1 MTKQEFLIELQAA
14 LNGLPQNNIK
24 ESILFYS
31 EMIDDRIDDGMSE
44 EEAVADIGSVD
55 EAASQIIAEIPLM
68 KIAKEKI
75 KPKRKMKAWEIV
87 LLCVGSPIWGSLL
100 IAAFAVIISL
110 YAALWSVIIALW
122 SVFVSFAACA
132 VALTVVGAAY
142 GVVGG
147 VVFINNAHIY
157 SGIVMFAAGLVLAGL
172 SIFTF
177 FGCKAAT
184 KGIIILTKKLAFG
197 LKSLFIRKEKA

>member
-14 LNGLPQNNIK
+14 LNGLPHDNIK

-31 EMIDDRIDDGMSE
+31 EMIDDRMDDGMSE

-55 EAASQIIAEIPLM
+55 EVSSQIIAEIPLL

-75 KPKRKMKAWEIV
+75 RPKRKMKAWEIV

-100 IAAFAVIISL
+100 IAAFAVIFSL

-122 SVFVSFAACA
+122 AVFVSFAACS
-132 VALTVVGAAY
+132 VALTIAGAAL

-147 VVFINNAHIY
+147 VVFINNAYIY
-157 SGIVMFAAGLVLAGL
+157 SGIVLFAASLVLAGL
-172 SIFTF
+172 SIFAF

-184 KGIIILTKKLAFG
+184 KGIIFLTQKLALG
-197 LKSLFIRKEKA
+197 LKSLFIRKENA

>member
-1 MTKQEFLIELQAA
+1 MNKQEFLCELQAA
-14 LNGLPQNNIK
+14 LNGLPHDNIK

-55 EAASQIIAEIPLM
+55 EVASQIIAEVPLL

-87 LLCVGSPIWGSLL
+87 LLCVGSPIWVSLL
-100 IAAFAVIISL
+100 IAAFAVILSL
-110 YAALWSVIIALW
+110 YIALWSIIIALW
-122 SVFVSFAACA
+122 AAF
-132 VALTVVGAAY
+132 GAI
-142 GVVGG
+142 VGG
-147 VVFINNAHIY
+147 AVGGILGGVLFIVTGNVY
-157 SGIVMFAAGLVLAGL
+157 SGIAMIAAGLVLAGL
-172 SIFTF
+172 SIFAF

-184 KGIIILTKKLAFG
+184 RGILVLTKKLALG
-197 LKSLFIRKEKA
+197 LKGLFIRKEKA

>member
-1 MTKQEFLIELQAA
+1 MNKQEFLEELRAA
-14 LNGLPQNNIK
+14 LRGLPQDNID

-31 EMIDDRIDDGMSE
+31 EMIDDCMDDGMSE
-44 EEAVADIGSVD
+44 QDAVAQIGSVND
-55 EAASQIIAEIPLM
+55 VASQIIAEIPLL

-75 KPKRKMKAWEIV
+75 KPKRKMRAWEIV
-87 LLCVGSPIWGSLL
+87 LLCVGSPIWVSLL

-110 YAALWSVIIALW
+110 YAVLWSVVISLW
-122 SVFVSFAACA
+122 AVFVSFAACA

-147 VVFINNAHIY
+147 VVFINNVHIY

-177 FGCKAAT
+177 FGCKATT
-184 KGIIILTKKLAFG
+184 KGIIVLTKKLA
-197 LKSLFIRKEKA
+197 LWIKSLFIRKEKA

>member
-1 MTKQEFLIELQAA
+1 MNKQEFLESLRAA
-14 LNGLPQNNIK
+14 LSGLPEDNIE

-31 EMIDDRIDDGMSE
+31 EMIDDRTEDGMSE
-44 EEAVADIGSVD
+44 EEAIADIGSVS
-55 EAASQIIAEIPLM
+55 EIATLIIAEIPLL
-68 KIAKEKI
+68 KIAKNKI

-87 LLCVGSPIWGSLL
+87 LFCVGSPIWVSLL

-122 SVFVSFAACA
+122 AVFVSLAACS
-132 VALTVVGAAY
+132 VALTIVGAAY

-147 VVFINNAHIY
+147 VVFINNANIY
-157 SGIVMFAAGLVLAGL
+157 SGIVMFSAGLVLAGL
-172 SIFTF
+172 SIFAF

-184 KGIIILTKKLAFG
+184 KGIIVLTKKLALG
-197 LKSLFIRKEKA
+197 IKNLFIRKEKA

>member
-1 MTKQEFLIELQAA
+1 MNKQEFLIELQAA
-14 LNGLPQNNIK
+14 LNGLPQDSIK

-31 EMIDDRIDDGMSE
+31 EMIDDRIDDGMTE
-44 EEAVADIGSVD
+44 EEAVADIGTVD
-55 EAASQIIAEIPLM
+55 EAASQIIAEIPLL

-100 IAAFAVIISL
+100 IAAIAIIISL

-122 SVFVSFAACA
+122 SVFVSFVACA
-132 VALTVVGAAY
+132 VALIVAAAAY

-147 VVFINNAHIY
+147 IVFINNAHIY

-177 FGCKAAT
+177 FGCRAAT
-184 KGIIILTKKLAFG
+184 EGIIVLTKKFALWI
-197 LKSLFIRKEKA
+197 KSLFIRKEKA

>member
-14 LNGLPQNNIK
+14 LNGLPQDSIK

-31 EMIDDRIDDGMSE
+31 EMIDDRIDDGMTE
-44 EEAVADIGSVD
+44 EEAVADIGTVD
-55 EAASQIIAEIPLM
+55 ETASQIIAEIPLL

-100 IAAFAVIISL
+100 IAAIAIIISL

-122 SVFVSFAACA
+122 SVFVSFVACA
-132 VALTVVGAAY
+132 VALIVAAAAY

-147 VVFINNAHIY
+147 IVFISNAHIY
-157 SGIVMFAAGLVLAGL
+157 SGIVMFATGLVLAGL

-177 FGCKAAT
+177 FGCRAAT
-184 KGIIILTKKLAFG
+184 KGIIVLTKKFALWI
-197 LKSLFIRKEKA
+197 KSLFIRKEKA